1 MPATSSSM
9 KSTRPMI
16 SIVSFILSEVTEAAV
31 KGSAVAFPIRVADG
45 AITIVSLPGLL
56 FA

>member
-1 MPATSSSM
+1 M